1 MAADV
6 RSVFQLAN
14 AMLTVDE
21 IEKFVL
27 PGIRPAAAAGSTAS
41 RVEPRS

>member
-1 MAADV
+1 M

-14 AMLTVDE
+14 AMLTVEE

-27 PGIRPAAAAGSTAS
+27 PGIRPRVPAAT
-41 RVEPRS
+41 